1 MNYYICSTSVF
12 DNLNFKDEII
22 EDVPGGAGIYALV
35 GARLWAEN
43 VQLVCGVGIDY
54 VEKMGNWYRENAI
67 PMDYLREVNYKT
79 PVNEIYYD
87 TEEERVEIPE
97 FGVDHYK
104 RFETKPEEF
113 NQLIAQP
120 NSAVYVF
127 RNTEEMFWEHL
138 LNIENKKAFILW
150 EIAGDAC
157 YPSELEK
164 IRQILKKVD
173 VFSLNFEEASSIFK
187 TTNYDEIID
196 NLHKLKV
203 PLIFLRQG
211 KRGQSFL
218 KDGETVFVPS
228 MQSNK
233 VVDVTGGGNSSS
245 GGVLVGASRNE
256 PLEKIGEMANQS
268 AILALSQLGIPD
280 TIKNTAE
287 NIRS

>member
-22 EDVPGGAGIYALV
+22 ENVPGGAGIYALV
-35 GARLWAEN
+35 GARLWTDN
-43 VQLVCGVGIDY
+43 VQLVCGVGNDY
-54 VEKMGNWYRENAI
+54 KEKMGDWYIENNI
-67 PMDYLREVNYKT
+67 VMDYLREVDYKT

-97 FGVDHYK
+97 FGLDHYK

-113 NQLIAQP
+113 NQLINQP
-120 NSAVYVF
+120 DTAIYVF
-127 RNTEEMFWEHL
+127 RNTEEKFWEGL
-138 LNIENKKAFILW
+138 LNTEDKKAFILW

-157 YPSELEK
+157 YSSELK
-164 IRQILKKVD
+164 IIKKILKKVD

-187 TTNYDEIID
+187 TTNYDKIIEKLH
-196 NLHKLKV
+196 NLNV
-203 PLIFLRQG
+203 PLIFLRLG

-218 KDGETVFVPS
+218 KDGETVFIPS
-228 MQSNK
+228 IKTDK

-245 GGVLVGASRNE
+245 GAVLVGASRNE
-256 PLEKIGEMANQS
+256 PLEKVGDMANQS
-268 AILALSQLGIPD
+268 AILALSQLGIPA
-280 TIKNTAE
+280 TIKNTVK